1 MMKKKRGF
9 TLIEMMIT
17 VAIVG
22 ILAAIAIPQYSEYVR
37 RGKRTECKAAILRGS
52 QQMEKFYSNN
62 NRYPDTLAEANIRAN
77 SSESGGNAACTFAL
91 SGVTAPQ
98 PGGTSAKYTLTGTTA
113 YNDKFCATMTLDE
126 LGVRDGT
133 GTDKTRCWQ

>member
-1 MMKKKRGF
+1 MKKHRGF

-37 RGKRTECKAAILRGS
+37 RGKRTECKAAMLRAS

-62 NRYPDTLAEANIRAN
+62 NQYPATLGAANIRPD
-77 SSESGGNAACTFAL
+77 SSESGANPACTL
-91 SGVTAPQ
+91 VLTNMTLPQ
-98 PGGTSAKYTLTGTTA
+98 PGGVSATYLITATTTF
-113 YNDKFCATMTLDE
+113 NDKFCKTMTYNHLN
-126 LGVRDGT
+126 VRDGT
-133 GTDKTRCWQ
+133 GDDKTRCWQ